1 MNTFENN
8 FSTEISKSERNQ
20 VTITLLESESNVRI
34 TCKYKDQQP
43 NSFPL

>member
-20 VTITLLESESNVRI
+20 VTLLESESNVRI

>member
-20 VTITLLESESNVRI
+20 VTLLESESNVRI
-34 TCKYKDQQP
+34 TFKYKDQQP

>member
-20 VTITLLESESNVRI
+20 VTLLESESNVRI
-34 TCKYKDQQP
+34 TCKYKEQQP

>member
-8 FSTEISKSERNQ
+8 FSTEISKSELNQ
-20 VTITLLESESNVRI
+20 VTLLESESNVRI